1 MTLWGGVFTDPTDD
15 DLRALNDS
23 VGFDQRM
30 WREDIMG
37 SIAYARAIA
46 AAGVITDAE
55 AAQIIAGLAQVTAE
69 FEAGTFVFAAGDEDI
84 HTAVE
89 RRLTEI
95 VGAVGGKL
103 HTGRSRNDQVATDFR
118 LWVLGAIA
126 RVDVLLAEL
135 QQQLHTKAQQHLET
149 LMPGYTHLQPA
160 QPITAAHWLLSF
172 FWMLA
177 RDRERLADTQRR
189 TAVSPLGSGALA
201 GNPFA
206 IHREQ
211 LALDL
216 GFRHPSHNSLDA
228 VSDRDFAVELLF
240 ALALMGTHLSRLAED
255 VILYSN
261 PAFGFITLDDRYST
275 GSSIMP
281 QKRNADPM
289 ELMRGKTGRLIGH
302 LTGLLTTLKGLPST
316 YNKDLQED
324 KEAVFGAVDTVD
336 KLLPVIT
343 AIIRTLQL
351 NPQKM
356 VAALTE
362 DLLATDLADYLVRK
376 GLPFRQAHHVAGSAV
391 RLAAQEGV
399 GLSALS
405 LDELKGLSDLFT
417 ADVAEV
423 FNFAASVARRSTFGG
438 TAPDAVRVQLQ
449 AAQDWLALHSAGLI
463 L

>member
-1 MTLWGGVFTDPTDD
+1 MTLWGGVFTEPTDD

-23 VGFDQRM
+23 ISFDQRM
-30 WREDIMG
+30 WREDIQG
-37 SIAYARAIA
+37 SIAYALAIA
-46 AAGVITDAE
+46 RAGVITGEE
-55 AAQIIAGLAQVTAE
+55 AALIVAGLERVKGE
-69 FEAGTFVFAAGDEDI
+69 FEAGAFVFATGDEDI

-126 RVDVLLAEL
+126 RVDALLAEL
-135 QQQLHTKAQQHLET
+135 QTQLQAQAQQHLET

-177 RDRERLADTQRR
+177 RDRERLADAKRR

-206 IHREQ
+206 VNREQ
-211 LALDL
+211 LAQDL
-216 GFRHPSHNSLDA
+216 GLSHPSHNSLDA
-228 VSDRDFAVELLF
+228 VSDRDFAAELLF
-240 ALALMGTHLSRLAED
+240 SLALMGTHLSRLAED

-324 KEAVFGAVDTVD
+324 KETVFDAVDTVK
-336 KLLPVIT
+336 KLLPVVT
-343 AIIRTLQL
+343 AIVRTLKL
-351 NPQKM
+351 NPQNM
-356 VAALTE
+356 RAALT
-362 DLLATDLADYLVRK
+362 DDMLATDLADYLVRK
-376 GLPFRQAHHVAGSAV
+376 GLPFRQAHHIAGSAV
-391 RLAAQEGV
+391 RLAAQKRV

-405 LDELKGLSDLFT
+405 LDELRTLSELF
-417 ADVAEV
+417 AFDVADV
-423 FNFAASVARRSTFGG
+423 FNFSASVAQRSTVGG
-438 TAPDAVRVQLQ
+438 TAPAAVRAQLQ
-449 AAQDWLALHSAGLI
+449 AAQDWFMLHSDSL